1 MVIKVL
7 GTGCKNCRIL
17 YENCLSAVKDLG
29 IEAEVLKVEDLPSIM
44 GYGVM
49 STPGLVVDE
58 KVVYQ
63 GKVPSVDMIKKVLV
77 K

>member
-7 GTGCKNCRIL
+7 GTGCKNCKIL
-17 YENCLSAVKDLG
+17 YENCLAAVKELG

>member
-7 GTGCKNCRIL
+7 GTGFKNCKIL
-17 YENCLSAVKDLG
+17 HENCLSAVNDLG
-29 IEAEVLKVEDLPSIM
+29 IEAEVLKVEDLHSIM

-49 STPGLVVDE
+49 STPGLVFDE
-58 KVVYQ
+58 KVVFT